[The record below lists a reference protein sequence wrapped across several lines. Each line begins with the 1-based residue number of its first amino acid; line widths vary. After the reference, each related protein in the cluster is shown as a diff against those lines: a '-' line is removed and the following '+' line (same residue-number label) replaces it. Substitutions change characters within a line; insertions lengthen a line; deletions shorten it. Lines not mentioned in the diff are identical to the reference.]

1 MGKKWTNETKIL
13 FQKKKEL
20 GISRLT
26 IANCKQYTQNPYQ
39 LVFDGKHVAFFPT
52 WNEAFN
58 AIDEV
63 VENGIEIVRDK
74 NKRISKELKCLNGEF
89 LCYRCEKY
97 KSESSFKWGHKY
109 CVECALEQKKDYYYL
124 NKYNMNLSKYSSFE
138 KYFQSL
144 INKRD
149 RKYYFSLNDLMSVL
163 ETQNYKCAI
172 TGQEFE
178 LKKGS
183 PKLPSIDRINPKK
196 NGGTYEL
203 NNIQLI
209 WHSINM
215 FKSVWDM
222 DFLLECS
229 KFIIENNN

>member
-13 FQKKKEL
+13 FQKKREL

-63 VENGIEIVRDK
+63 VENGIEIVRNK
-74 NKRISKELKCLNGEF
+74 NKRISKDLIYLDGKF

-97 KSESSFKWGHKY
+97 KEESSFKWGHKY
-109 CVECALEQKKDYYYL
+109 CNECALEQKKDYYYL
-124 NKYNMNLSKYSSFE
+124 NKYNMNLNKYSSFE
-138 KYFQSL
+138 RYLQSL

-149 RKYYFSLNDLMSVL
+149 RKDYFSLNDLMSIL
-163 ETQNYKCAI
+163 KKQNYKCAI

-203 NNIQLI
+203 DNIQLI